1 MAPPK
6 CIPQGIGI
14 SSALLFLTLATGS
27 AVAAVP
33 LSQGE
38 AWDGGGLGGTLTAG
52 PTWKS
57 DEGLTPNHLGSQL
70 WYHYKPDLVGS
81 MGIEMSDWAYS
92 RTKALFTTQYVGAL
106 SWIPLSGSQQIMNFA
121 LRLGGQSV
129 STTLDTFPHTLPLT
143 DQGWDWQ
150 IGLRVGGGWGGKD
163 LGAWVSTG
171 PVAYWRVSGAASGVS
186 MAQESELGLLVN
198 LQKFWTGSETYT
210 RAWDLAIRIP
220 MVYQPKAPTFT
231 RQGVVKQS
239 EWSIGIQIGPSVL
252 F

>member
-6 CIPQGIGI
+6 PTFRGIRI
-14 SSALLFLTLATGS
+14 VPVVRCLLFATGF
-27 AVAAVP
+27 AIGAVP

-38 AWDGGGLGGTLTAG
+38 AWDGAGLGGTLTAG

-57 DEGLTPNHLGSQL
+57 DEGLTPNHVGSQL
-70 WYHYKPDLVGS
+70 WYHYQPDLVGS
-81 MGIEMSDWAYS
+81 MGIEMSDWAFS

-106 SWIPLSGSQQIMNFA
+106 SWIPLSSSQQILNMA
-121 LRLGGQSV
+121 LRFGGESV
-129 STTLDTFPHTLPLT
+129 STTLDTASHALPLT

-150 IGLRVGGGWGGKD
+150 IGLRVGGGWSAKD

-171 PVAYWRVSGAASGVS
+171 PVGYWRVSGAASGWTF
-186 MAQESELGLLVN
+186 AQESEVGLLLN
-198 LQKFWTGSETYT
+198 LQKLWSGSAGYT
-210 RAWDLAIRIP
+210 RSWGLAIRIP
-220 MVYQPKAPTFT
+220 MVYQPNAPTFT

-239 EWSIGIQIGPSVL
+239 EWSIGLQIGPSVL